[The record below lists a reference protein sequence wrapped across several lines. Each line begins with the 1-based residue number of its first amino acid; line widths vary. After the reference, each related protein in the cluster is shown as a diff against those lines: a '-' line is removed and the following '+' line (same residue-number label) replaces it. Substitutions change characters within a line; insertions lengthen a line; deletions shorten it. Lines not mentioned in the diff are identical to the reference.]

1 MVSDCLCFQAALI
14 ALAAHAVEPNEA
26 ERLKFL
32 SSPQG
37 KVSRS
42 LSFCFFFFFFGEG
55 VWGGISFCC
64 CYIFIVCVCVLANF
78 DFDFLCLG

>member
-42 LSFCFFFFFFGEG
+42 LSFCFFFFFFWRR
-55 VWGGISFCC
+55 VVGGYFFLFLL
-64 CYIFIVCVCVLANF
+64 YIYR
-78 DFDFLCLG
+78 LCMCSC

>member
-42 LSFCFFFFFFGEG
+42 LSFCFFFFFFWSR
-55 VWGGISFCC
+55 VVGG
-64 CYIFIVCVCVLANF
+64 
-78 DFDFLCLG
+78 